1 MWWIVMAGA
10 MGGILRGVLGI
21 AKDLALKKEETIN
34 WGWLL
39 ISVLISAI
47 LGAVVATFFNG
58 EGVMALL
65 GGYSGADFVEGL
77 MKIKLKRIEEDKIVK
92 ETKNAEK
99 SRMGTLT
106 GYLKREN

>member
-1 MWWIVMAGA
+1 MWWIVVAGA

-21 AKDLALKKEETIN
+21 AKDLALKKEVTIN
-34 WGWLL
+34 WTWLL

-65 GGYSGADFVEGL
+65 GGYSGADFVDGL
-77 MKIKLKRIEEDKIVK
+77 MKIKLKRIEEDKPILEKK
-92 ETKNAEK
+92 EEEK
-99 SRMGTLT
+99 LRTGTLT
-106 GYLKREN
+106 GYLKK